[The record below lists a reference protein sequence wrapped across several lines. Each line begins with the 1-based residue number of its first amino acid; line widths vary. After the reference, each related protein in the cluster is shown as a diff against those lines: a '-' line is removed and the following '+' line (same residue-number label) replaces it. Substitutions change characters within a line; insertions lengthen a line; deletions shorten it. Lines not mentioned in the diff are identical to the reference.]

1 MDSRKA
7 QDAGLIKVHND
18 SSHQLLL
25 KVCSLKVFMLNIVLG
40 MNSET
45 PSKKLGETVRRLR
58 EHEGISQEELADR
71 CGLHRTYVG
80 SVERGERNVSLANI
94 VRLAKAL
101 NVAPSSLLDGM

>member
-1 MDSRKA
+1 M
-7 QDAGLIKVHND
+7 
-18 SSHQLLL
+18 LL
-25 KVCSLKVFMLNIVLG
+25 KGCSLKVFMPRIVAD
-40 MNSET
+40 MKSDM
-45 PSKKLGETVRRLR
+45 PSKTLGETVRRLR

-101 NVAPSSLLDGM
+101 NVAPSSLLEGMR